1 MRGFISSKNEIEN
14 HPYFHMHDTEFFK
27 IALEAIISIWMAQE
41 GIQLLKT
48 LQINEICPNF
58 WNQNFF
64 GCPKILSYGDMSL
77 KLEKWM
83 KLEDGS

>member
-48 LQINEICPNF
+48 LQINEI
-58 WNQNFF
+58 
-64 GCPKILSYGDMSL
+64 
-77 KLEKWM
+77 
-83 KLEDGS
+83 

>member
-1 MRGFISSKNEIEN
+1 MSGFLSSKIEIEN
-14 HPYFHMHDTEFFK
+14 HPYFHMLGTEFFK

-48 LQINEICPNF
+48 LQINEIYPNF

-77 KLEKWM
+77 K
-83 KLEDGS
+83 